1 MKKIG
6 LILVLIIILP
16 IAFLLV
22 NELGKLSDNEQVLEQ
37 IYNNQLQAILFSVNQ
52 YSEDVVRTTANSIIS
67 NVESSLD
74 KFAEHKKFAL
84 LLNESRKFTILFV
97 TDSLDSDNIRFYFRQ
112 NENQPNLDSLNKYYK
127 YVLTQNNG
135 IINRLYAYRAQGYR
149 KIEPIVLPNS
159 NNQALLIFT
168 GSVRDTKRI
177 YGAVIN
183 PQDFITQILSSR
195 LQEVAKDEF
204 VISVINPKTGYQYNS
219 TKDFDK
225 RPVQAQKALW
235 IFPDY
240 NL

>member
-52 YSEDVVRTTANSIIS
+52 YSEDVVRATANSIIS
-67 NVESSLD
+67 NVESSPD
-74 KFAEHKKFAL
+74 KFAEHKNFAL

-112 NENQPNLDSLNKYYK
+112 NENLPNLDSLNKYYK

-135 IINRLYAYRAQGYR
+135 IINRLYVISRA
-149 KIEPIVLPNS
+149 
-159 NNQALLIFT
+159 
-168 GSVRDTKRI
+168 
-177 YGAVIN
+177 
-183 PQDFITQILSSR
+183 R
-195 LQEVAKDEF
+195 LQKD
-204 VISVINPKTGYQYNS
+204 
-219 TKDFDK
+219 
-225 RPVQAQKALW
+225 
-235 IFPDY
+235 
-240 NL
+240 